1 MSESR
6 FRISGSGSCEISS
19 CMVCKE
25 CSSQPNGG
33 YFCEKLFETDRHY
46 CTLRDYPTF
55 PDNCPLPKSEETMKD
70 KEFGKTKSMI
80 IELLEMLDGAISLDD
95 MAATLVQSENEEGFK
110 AELTRKIDEGLR
122 ACHNCVDC
130 GCCIFP
136 EYLDDLQDEHIATG
150 KGVDAKKL
158 NGAMA
163 AVAGICPH
171 WVKS

>member
-1 MSESR
+1 MSKSR
-6 FRISGSGSCEISS
+6 LRINNLGNIISS

-33 YFCEKLFETDRHY
+33 YFCEKLFETDRHH

-55 PDNCPLPKSEETMKD
+55 PDNCPLSKVENPTINDEEFK
-70 KEFGKTKSMI
+70 KTKSMLM
-80 IELLEMLDGAISLDD
+80 ELLKCLDGAISLDD

-110 AELTRKIDEGLR
+110 AELAKKIDEGLR

-130 GCCIFP
+130 GGCIFP
-136 EYLDDLQDEHIATG
+136 EYLADLQDECISAG
-150 KGVDAKKL
+150 KGVDPK
-158 NGAMA
+158 GMSEAMA